1 MNFVLGRD
9 IFHDHFLRQED
20 GETTLEELDDFERSR
35 RRLVVHHQSLWG
47 SAVLLL
53 AVVAATILVSIN
65 LGLSYTLGKQ
75 QSSSP

>member
-1 MNFVLGRD
+1 MNFLQGQRY
-9 IFHDHFLRQED
+9 ILHDRFLRQDD
-20 GETTLEELDDFERSR
+20 GETILEELDDFERSR

-65 LGLSYTLGKQ
+65 LGLSYNLGRQ
-75 QSSSP
+75 QSW